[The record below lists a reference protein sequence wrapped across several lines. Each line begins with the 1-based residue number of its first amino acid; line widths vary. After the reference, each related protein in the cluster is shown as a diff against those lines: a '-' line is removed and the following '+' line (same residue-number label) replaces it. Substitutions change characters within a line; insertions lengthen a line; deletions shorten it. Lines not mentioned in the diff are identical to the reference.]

1 MSTHKLRGIAA
12 AALFTVALAGGPV
25 SAAHATKNDGRYAKT
40 VGLRVLAGS
49 LTTYSGYCGDTLV
62 GYQGANADA
71 DGAINRWDFAAA
83 NRALD
88 SAAKFK
94 QDAASHGCAWPSAV

>member
-40 VGLRVLAGS
+40 VGSRFLGGS
-49 LTTYSGYCGDTLV
+49 MGPSSFCGDTL
-62 GYQGANADA
+62 GEYQSDQSAANA
-71 DGAINRWDFAAA
+71 AINRWDFAAA
-83 NRALD
+83 NAYLD
-88 SAAKFK
+88 DAAKWK
-94 QDAASHGCAWPSAV
+94 HDADGAGCAWPFAV